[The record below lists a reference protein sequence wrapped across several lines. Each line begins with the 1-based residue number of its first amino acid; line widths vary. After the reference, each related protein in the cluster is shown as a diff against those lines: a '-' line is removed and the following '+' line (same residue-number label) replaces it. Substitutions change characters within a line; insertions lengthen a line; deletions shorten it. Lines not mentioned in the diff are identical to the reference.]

1 MAVASMAVSK
11 NSFARILGAWIA
23 AAQCPN
29 HEVSAY
35 DTARA
40 IRGRSR
46 LERAR
51 MPLAL
56 RFVDALKK
64 CLRARGMTYAALAR
78 ELRLSEASVK
88 RLFSRGT
95 FTLSRIEEILRV
107 LELDLVEVARMSRGA
122 EDQAA
127 ELSLEQETLL
137 ASDERLLSVFWLL
150 LNGWSFHDIVEDFE
164 ITRTELT
171 LALAKFDRA
180 RLIDWDAGERVRLRV
195 AKDFVW
201 RAGGPVKKAYGLRV
215 TEEFLRSRF
224 SGPLEL
230 LRFEARDLSPT
241 SAAMLRRRLERLAAE
256 FNELAEVDSTLPA
269 RRREGVG
276 LLLAC
281 RPWAFSAMLALRRR
295 DQALGQRSKRA

>member
-1 MAVASMAVSK
+1 
-11 NSFARILGAWIA
+11 
-23 AAQCPN
+23 
-29 HEVSAY
+29 
-35 DTARA
+35 
-40 IRGRSR
+40 
-46 LERAR
+46 
-51 MPLAL
+51 MPLAH
-56 RFVDALKK
+56 RIVDALKK

-95 FTLSRIEEILRV
+95 FTLSRIEQILRI
-107 LELDLVEVARMSRGA
+107 LEIDLAELARMTRGP
-122 EDQAA
+122 EDEAA
-127 ELSLEQETLL
+127 ELSLEQESLL

-150 LNGWSFHDIVEDFE
+150 LNGWRFADIVEVFV

-171 LALAKFDRA
+171 LALARFERA

-195 AKDFVW
+195 ARDFVW

-215 TEEFLRSRF
+215 TADFVRARF
-224 SGPLEL
+224 SGPHEL
-230 LRFEARDLSPT
+230 LRFEARDLSPA
-241 SAAMLRRRLERLAAE
+241 SAAMLRRRLERVAAE

-281 RPWAFSAMLALRRR
+281 RPWEFSALNALKRR
-295 DQALGQRSKRA
+295 DQGREPGRLQALGQTSKRA

>member
-1 MAVASMAVSK
+1 
-11 NSFARILGAWIA
+11 
-23 AAQCPN
+23 
-29 HEVSAY
+29 
-35 DTARA
+35 
-40 IRGRSR
+40 
-46 LERAR
+46 
-51 MPLAL
+51 MPLAY
-56 RFVDALKK
+56 RIVDALKR
-64 CLRARGMTYAALAR
+64 CLRARGMTYGALAR

-88 RLFSRGT
+88 RLFSRHT
-95 FTLSRIEEILRV
+95 FTLSRMEQVLRV
-107 LELDLVEVARMSRGA
+107 LELDLAELARMTRGA
-122 EDQAA
+122 QSEDA

-150 LNGWSFHDIVEDFE
+150 LNGWRFAEIVEAYI

-171 LALAKFDRA
+171 LALAKFERA
-180 RLIDWDAGERVRLRV
+180 RLIDWEAGERVRLRV

-215 TEEFLRSRF
+215 TTEFLRSRF

-230 LRFEARDLSPT
+230 LRFEARDLSPA

-269 RRREGVG
+269 RGREGVG

-281 RPWAFSAMLALRRR
+281 RPWAFSVVNALKKRN
-295 DQALGQRSKRA
+295 QALGQRSNRA

>member
-1 MAVASMAVSK
+1 
-11 NSFARILGAWIA
+11 
-23 AAQCPN
+23 
-29 HEVSAY
+29 
-35 DTARA
+35 
-40 IRGRSR
+40 
-46 LERAR
+46 
-51 MPLAL
+51 MPLAH
-56 RFVDALKK
+56 RFVEALKK

-95 FTLSRIEEILRV
+95 FTLSRIEQILKV
-107 LELDLVEVARMSRGA
+107 LELDLVEVARLARGV
-122 EDQAA
+122 DDGPA

-150 LNGWSFHDIVEDFE
+150 LNGWRFEDVVEDFV

-171 LALAKFDRA
+171 LALAKFERA

-201 RAGGPVKKAYGLRV
+201 RPGGPVKKAYGLRV
-215 TEEFLRSRF
+215 TSEFLRSKF
-224 SGPLEL
+224 AGNLDL
-230 LRFEARDLSPT
+230 LRFEARDLSAA
-241 SAAMLRRRLERLAAE
+241 SAAALRRRLERVAVE

-276 LLLAC
+276 LLIAC
-281 RPWAFSAMLALRRR
+281 RPWEFSAMNALKRRES
-295 DQALGQRSKRA
+295 QAREPAASPRARRA

>member
-1 MAVASMAVSK
+1 MPKVASLDL
-11 NSFARILGAWIA
+11 R
-23 AAQCPN
+23 
-29 HEVSAY
+29 Y
-35 DTARA
+35 
-40 IRGRSR
+40 RGYQAEA
-46 LERAR
+46 LAERAR
-51 MPLAL
+51 GGAPNVGANGGRPASGRTGMRLAQ

-88 RLFSRGT
+88 RMFSRGT
-95 FTLSRIEEILRV
+95 FTLARIEDILGV
-107 LELDLVEVARMSRGA
+107 LELDLVEVARMTRGA
-122 EDQAA
+122 EGQAV

-150 LNGWSFHDIVEDFE
+150 LNGWRFPDIVEEFE

-215 TEEFLRSRF
+215 TSDFLRSRF
-224 SGPLEL
+224 GGPLEM
-230 LRFEARDLSPT
+230 LRFEARELST
-241 SAAMLRRRLERLAAE
+241 ASAAMLRRRLDRLAAE

-281 RPWAFSAMLALRRR
+281 RPWTFSAMLPLRRR
-295 DQALGQRSKRA
+295 DQTVGQRSKRA